1 MINHHKLKELRLEK
15 KITQEKLAQE
25 LNVSRKT
32 ISSWETGRNTPDF
45 QTIQKLCAF
54 YEISMHDMME
64 NPEDFIHEKNE
75 KPKFDI
81 VKFSYYLN
89 ILLLIL
95 SFINSFEP
103 FGIRLLFVTPIL
115 IINLIV
121 YKINYQNWKVNV
133 KQVFHNKEMYLVSA
147 IFLFLTISI
156 DLNSVI
162 ENHSGG
168 FLGDIIIGL
177 FIHQTSMLCSFIVA
191 LYFHD

>member
-45 QTIQKLCAF
+45 QTIQKLFAF

-75 KPKFDI
+75 KPKFNI
-81 VKFSYYLN
+81 LKFSYYLN
-89 ILLLIL
+89 IFLLTL
-95 SFINSFEP
+95 SSINSFEP
-103 FGIRLLFVTPIL
+103 FGIRLSFITPLL

-121 YKINYQNWKVNV
+121 YKVNYPNWKV
-133 KQVFHNKEMYLVSA
+133 KTKEIIHNKETYIFGI
-147 IFLFLTISI
+147 IFLFLSTTI
-156 DLNSVI
+156 DLASLANVYDEKYLDSY
-162 ENHSGG
+162 
-168 FLGDIIIGL
+168 IIAL
-177 FIHQTSMLCSFIVA
+177 FIHQISMLFSFIVA
-191 LYFHD
+191 LYFKD